1 MRSAQSS
8 LVVPR
13 TTAITAPRSCAGLE
27 MGALLL
33 RERAKVNAEAKP
45 AVIEETA
52 IYEITIHTAVMARP
66 VFDTGARSP

>member
-1 MRSAQSS
+1 
-8 LVVPR
+8 
-13 TTAITAPRSCAGLE
+13 

-33 RERAKVNAEAKP
+33 RDRAKVNAEAKP

-52 IYEITIHTAVMARP
+52 INEITIHTAVMARP